1 MVEFTTLYLRIKVMK
16 PTPFLIDVQHVTYRE
31 GSRVLLEDI
40 HLSLSRGQ
48 IVSIVG
54 PNGAGKT
61 TLLKLVLGLLTP
73 SAGKVVRKTG
83 LRIGYMPQRLHID
96 PNFPLTVRR
105 FLALGQTTGAS
116 TSAIINEVGI
126 ERVLEN
132 PLTALSGGEF
142 QRTLLARALLR
153 EPELLVLDEPAQ
165 GVDLAGQGELYDL
178 ILKIRDRY
186 QCGVLLVSHD
196 LNVVMAQTDV
206 VVCLNQHVCCQGHP
220 EQVSQDPAFAALF
233 GDAAHHLAV
242 YTHHHDH
249 QHDVGGHIK
258 K

>member
-1 MVEFTTLYLRIKVMK
+1 MDPTLSLS
-16 PTPFLIDVQHVTYRE
+16 LIDVQHVTYCE
-31 GSRVLLEDI
+31 GEKILLENI
-40 HLSLSRGQ
+40 QLRLNVGQ

-61 TLLKLVLGLLTP
+61 TLVKLALGLLIP
-73 SAGKVVRKTG
+73 VAGRVVRREG

-96 PNFPLTVRR
+96 PHFPLTARR
-105 FLALGQTTGAS
+105 FLALGQVMK
-116 TSAIINEVGI
+116 TSIQVIAKEVGI
-126 ERVLEN
+126 EHVLDVQ
-132 PLTALSGGEF
+132 LTSLSGGEF
-142 QRTLLARALLR
+142 QRVLLARALLR

-165 GVDLAGQGELYDL
+165 GIDLAGQGELYDL

-196 LNVVMAQTDV
+196 LNVVMAQTDI
-206 VVCLNQHVCCQGHP
+206 VVCLNQHICCQGHP
-220 EQVSQDPAFAALF
+220 EQVSQDPAFAELF
-233 GDAAHHLAV
+233 GEIAHNLAV

-249 QHDVGGHIK
+249 QHDMGGHVK